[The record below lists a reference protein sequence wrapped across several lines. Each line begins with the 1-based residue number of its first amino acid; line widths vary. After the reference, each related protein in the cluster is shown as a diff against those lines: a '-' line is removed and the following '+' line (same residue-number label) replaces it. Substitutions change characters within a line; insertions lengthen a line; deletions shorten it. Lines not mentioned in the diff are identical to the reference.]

1 MSQDYRRKASHS
13 TDSASIYCFR
23 ALKIQHVP
31 LRIGPRRQLVF
42 ACQTTKTHF
51 DRRILC
57 PENCIADHFTHH
69 WTVFET
75 MS

>member
-1 MSQDYRRKASHS
+1 MSQDCRRKASHS

-31 LRIGPRRQLVF
+31 LRIGPGRQLVF

-51 DRRILC
+51 GRRRLC
-57 PENCIADHFTHH
+57 LQSRIRDHFTHH